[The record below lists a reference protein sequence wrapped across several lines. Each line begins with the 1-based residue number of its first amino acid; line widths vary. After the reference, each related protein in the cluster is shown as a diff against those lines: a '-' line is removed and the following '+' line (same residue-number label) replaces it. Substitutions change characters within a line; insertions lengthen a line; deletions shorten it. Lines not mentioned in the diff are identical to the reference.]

1 MPWARVDPLG
11 DVLHVLRMSG
21 AFYCRTEL
29 TEPWGLEMPAFEG
42 CVSFHLVTAG
52 SCVLEVSGLTHDLRT
67 GDLVLVPHGRG
78 HVLRSF
84 PGAGVAGRVDRLEQQ
99 MVGDHYSVLR
109 VGGGGD
115 GASLLCGILQF
126 EHPTARRLLD
136 LLPPTVHVRGEDTRR
151 AGRIGDLIALVT
163 DEACAVRPGGEAVI
177 TRLADVVVIEAIRSW
192 IEDDD
197 AARAGWLAAL
207 RDPQVGRALA
217 LVHADPGRPWTLGG
231 LAHEVAMS
239 RSSFAARFTGLVGE
253 APMRYVMRWRME
265 AATVALE
272 DGREVGAVARELGYA
287 SEAAFN
293 RAYKRLTG
301 RTPGAVR
308 RGPSA
313 RAGGRLPVTGRA

>member
-1 MPWARVDPLG
+1 MSTDLPWAPVDPLG

-29 TEPWGLEMPAFEG
+29 TAPWGLEMPAFAG

-52 SCVLEVSGLTHDLRT
+52 SGVLEVDGITSHLHT

-78 HVLRSF
+78 HVLRSS

-99 MVGDHYSVLR
+99 MVGNHYSVLR
-109 VGGGGD
+109 LGGGGD
-115 GASLLCGILQF
+115 AATLLCGILQF
-126 EHPTARRLLD
+126 DHPTARRLLD
-136 LLPPTVHVRGEDTRR
+136 LLPPTVHVRGEDARG
-151 AGRIGDLIALVT
+151 AGRVGQLLTLVT
-163 DEACAVRPGGEAVI
+163 DEAREVRPGGEAVI

-192 IEDDD
+192 IDEDDG
-197 AARAGWLAAL
+197 ARAGWLAAL

-217 LVHADPGRPWTLGG
+217 LVHAGPGRPWTLGG

-239 RSSFAARFTGLVGE
+239 RSAFAARFTALVGE
-253 APMRYVMRWRME
+253 APMRYVTRWRME
-265 AATVALE
+265 AATAALE
-272 DGREVGAVARELGYA
+272 DGREVGAVSRELGYA

-293 RAYKRLTG
+293 RAFKRLTG

-308 RGPSA
+308 RGSVA
-313 RAGGRLPVTGRA
+313 RAAG